1 MGGVRRF
8 PGPIDA
14 LNKVG
19 LGDATVLTLVVA
31 TLYAILFRV
40 RT

>member
-1 MGGVRRF
+1 VRRF

-14 LNKVG
+14 LNKAE
-19 LGDATVLTLVVA
+19 LGYATVLTLVVVP

>member
-1 MGGVRRF
+1 VRRF

-19 LGDATVLTLVVA
+19 LGDATVLTLVVVA